1 MLVITRGYIHL
12 VQWVLKK
19 APDFVHKATGWAA
32 PNRAQGV
39 YCLCSSRGWFGCW
52 SLRILKVLQVS
63 RTYQWVLHAFMM
75 FYDVLWC
82 SMMSYHVSIWYFDDD
97 ISTLSGVEPQWR
109 HWHIMPSQ
117 QAQGWLINI
126 LPVLLFLIPICTS
139 VFVQEYGVLYLHLHN
154 YTSS

>member
-1 MLVITRGYIHL
+1 MSPSTWTSLER
-12 VQWVLKK
+12 LKK

-39 YCLCSSRGWFGCW
+39 YCLCASWDDLGAEVWEF
-52 SLRILKVLQVS
+52 LRYWRFQEL

-82 SMMSYHVSIWYFDDD
+82 SMMSDDVLRWYFDYD